1 MKWPDSAVYREKSI
15 MAQITYSA
23 HPKNK
28 AKQNKTKDKI
38 KEKCINK
45 NDIHYYVFTVGQKY
59 STNRHIVKHYYN
71 YFFVF
76 FNIFLFYNFSC

>member
-1 MKWPDSAVYREKSI
+1 MARQRCLPREINYGSDNIFGTPQKQS
-15 MAQITYSA
+15 
-23 HPKNK
+23 K

-45 NDIHYYVFTVGQKY
+45 NYIHYYVFTVGQKY

-76 FNIFLFYNFSC
+76 FKFFLFDNFSC